1 MGMQGLVMCGWPHSV
16 LMPGQPRK
24 KDAKTKGIA
33 DLTLGDWCR
42 LHAALIDKE
51 ISVGKPIARLNAVH
65 GLIHADDIG

>member
-1 MGMQGLVMCGWPHSV
+1 MRGWPHSV

-33 DLTLGDWCR
+33 DLTLGDRRR

-51 ISVGKPIARLNAVH
+51 ISVGKANSKTEH
-65 GLIHADDIG
+65 STWSDTY